1 MQHDDNRGTGGKID
15 LILYRLETIER
26 QTLNLV
32 QQDVYQVQRTA
43 TVARISELEDSRT
56 KDKDERHKIWLAVA
70 VALVVPLLS
79 RAGDILGLFTT
90 TAR

>member
-1 MQHDDNRGTGGKID
+1 MQHDDNPGTGGKID

-56 KDKDERHKIWLAVA
+56 KDRDERHKIWLAVA
-70 VALVVPLLS
+70 VALVAPLFS

>member
-1 MQHDDNRGTGGKID
+1 MQHDDKPGTGGKID

-56 KDKDERHKIWLAVA
+56 KDRDERHKIWLAVA
-70 VALVVPLLS
+70 VALVAPLFS

>member
-1 MQHDDNRGTGGKID
+1 MQHDDNPGTGGKID

-43 TVARISELEDSRT
+43 TAARISELEDSRT
-56 KDKDERHKIWLAVA
+56 KDRDERHKIWLAVA
-70 VALVVPLLS
+70 VALVAPLVS

-90 TAR
+90 TVR